1 MGQVAQRVE
10 VDSLRPINALVDGT
24 LIEGSIDRLAVLYQG
39 GKPFAAEIFGLK
51 VDAFDPKMTLLWLD
65 DRVDF
70 YRPQMELYAQ
80 VVAQQLQIPRTQVA
94 TYLLMLSTD
103 DLVRVDQTVVAAPK
117 LHAVRPSDSTQIPSG
132 R

>member
-1 MGQVAQRVE
+1 
-10 VDSLRPINALVDGT
+10 
-24 LIEGSIDRLAVLYQG
+24 
-39 GKPFAAEIFGLK
+39 
-51 VDAFDPKMTLLWLD
+51 MTLLWLD

-103 DLVRVDQTVVAAPK
+103 DLVRVDPTIVAEPK
-117 LHAVRPSDSTQIPSG
+117 LHAAWPSDSTHIPSG